1 MIFFLDKYV
10 FGAMRYVMVETIRTQ
25 SLKSLALR
33 IFPGMSVYNIGQLAK
48 SQGEIPVI
56 NIKDISGGEIKTD
69 ALEVFSV
76 ENLRNA
82 DNYLVRPGDVL
93 IACRGTRLKIA
104 VVPRS
109 MGKSLITANLVAVRL
124 DGKLSPVL
132 LAAYLESKE
141 GRARLLSHATSS
153 TAQLVLNVSAVG
165 DIIVPVPSPSLQE
178 KMVRLLDSAREQYRL
193 SMAAADMRRGITNQ
207 VVGDMFHEH

>member
-1 MIFFLDKYV
+1 
-10 FGAMRYVMVETIRTQ
+10 
-25 SLKSLALR
+25 
-33 IFPGMSVYNIGQLAK
+33 MSVYNIGQLAK

-93 IACRGTRLKIA
+93 IACRGTRLKIT
-104 VVPRS
+104 VVPES
-109 MGKSLITANLVAVRL
+109 IEKCIITSNLVAVRL
-124 DGKLSPVL
+124 DGRLSPVL
-132 LAAYLESKE
+132 LAAYLESRE
-141 GRARLLSHATSS
+141 GQVQLLANTTSS
-153 TAQLVLNVSAVG
+153 TAQLVLNVSAIGNVV
-165 DIIVPVPSPSLQE
+165 VPVPPLPLQG
-178 KMVRLLDSAREQYRL
+178 KMVKLLDSAREQYRL

-207 VVGDMFHEH
+207 VIGDMFHEH